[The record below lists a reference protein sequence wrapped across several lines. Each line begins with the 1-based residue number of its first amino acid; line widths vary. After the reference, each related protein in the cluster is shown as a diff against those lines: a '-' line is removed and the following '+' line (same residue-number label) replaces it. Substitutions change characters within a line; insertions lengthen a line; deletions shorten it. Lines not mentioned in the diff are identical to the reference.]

1 MPRTNTKVVHSV
13 TEQRLPA
20 SRTWIALPQLLSPTQ
35 LLFRFCNRKGKFFS
49 RLGQNMWHKREV
61 GVVALCLVRFFLA
74 HHMQNIKS
82 KVCRNRSSEIVS
94 GVKACAH
101 LPS

>member
-1 MPRTNTKVVHSV
+1 
-13 TEQRLPA
+13 
-20 SRTWIALPQLLSPTQ
+20 
-35 LLFRFCNRKGKFFS
+35 
-49 RLGQNMWHKREV
+49 MWHKGEV
-61 GVVALCLVRFFLA
+61 GVVALYLVRFFLA